1 MDFSRLFSP
10 KNSMEASRGKA
21 KNCAGGNFSLE
32 WEPEPIDPRE
42 FVRIFLNM
50 IAPASFQSGVVHANL
65 SIPNVQEPI
74 FNYASVIDCST
85 LTPYTKEC
93 PIKKGAHIK
102 HEFKTSELSRM
113 PSGTF
118 IGRMEIHNEDGEL
131 VICFELT
138 VTFLGEKKLFQR
150 RRGSML
156 ENETDDRLKNLASS
170 LPTFILQSKASNT
183 YKQYNSSFV
192 AWCRWCEEHQL
203 TPIPA
208 SDYYFA
214 LYIIYLTQS
223 NCSISKI
230 EHVVYSVRWA
240 HDIANEI
247 HPCDSFLVRSVLQG
261 AKRLLAKPVN
271 KKEPI
276 SAEILA
282 RLVDQ
287 FGRSNSLYDK
297 RIVTVFNWI
306 RWIS

>member
-1 MDFSRLFSP
+1 
-10 KNSMEASRGKA
+10 
-21 KNCAGGNFSLE
+21 
-32 WEPEPIDPRE
+32 
-42 FVRIFLNM
+42 
-50 IAPASFQSGVVHANL
+50 
-65 SIPNVQEPI
+65 
-74 FNYASVIDCST
+74 
-85 LTPYTKEC
+85 
-93 PIKKGAHIK
+93 
-102 HEFKTSELSRM
+102 
-113 PSGTF
+113 
-118 IGRMEIHNEDGEL
+118 
-131 VICFELT
+131 
-138 VTFLGEKKLFQR
+138 
-150 RRGSML
+150 ML

-223 NCSISKI
+223 DCSISKI
-230 EHVVYSVRWA
+230 EHAVYSVRWA
-240 HDIANEI
+240 HDMANEI
-247 HPCDSFLVRSVLQG
+247 RPCDSFLVWGVLQG

-276 SAEILA
+276 SAKILA

-297 RIVTVFNWI
+297 RIVTMCLIGYAGFLRFSEIVNIRGCDIRFYDLYVF
-306 RWIS
+306 ISGAE